1 MQALERA
8 LSELR
13 TVAPITPADLTA
25 DWRIQRAVE
34 RNVLILVDVVVEVCQ
49 RVAGNTG
56 RTRLPSL
63 GDAVARC
70 VRLGALSAA
79 VNYVGLVR
87 LANFPVYR
95 YETIETGMLAEMVNG
110 QLDDFARF
118 HDEMG
123 AYLESHRG

>member
-95 YETIETGMLAEMVNG
+95 YETIEAGMLAEMVNG

-118 HDEMG
+118 RDEMG